1 MVMSFSFCQPGI
13 LASQPGMEPTHPA
26 MEAEGPNYWTAREIP
41 DNVFFLFCF
50 STSDHFI
57 MVFIVLLMPFL
68 YPPLRC
74 ELSAELHPRLS
85 FHWSLYSW
93 TIGFSPLLSLP
104 PVAWQLSSNVSNLP
118 LSWVLISYI
127 WRSSVKQRMGGS
139 RREGQNH
146 KTRSKKKLKHV
157 SISLSQ
163 YSGREIEI
171 VTIFLRFYSIISEKD
186 WEDTW

>member
-26 MEAEGPNYWTAREIP
+26 MEAGGPNHWTAREIP
-41 DNVFFLFCF
+41 DNVFLFLFF
-50 STSDHFI
+50 SDHFF

-68 YPPLRC
+68 YPLLQG

-85 FHWSLYSW
+85 CHWSLYSW

-127 WRSSVKQRMGGS
+127 WRSSGKQRMGRS
-139 RREGQNH
+139 RREGHNH
-146 KTRSKKKLKHV
+146 ETRSKKKNWSMWL
-157 SISLSQ
+157 
-163 YSGREIEI
+163 
-171 VTIFLRFYSIISEKD
+171 FL
-186 WEDTW
+186 